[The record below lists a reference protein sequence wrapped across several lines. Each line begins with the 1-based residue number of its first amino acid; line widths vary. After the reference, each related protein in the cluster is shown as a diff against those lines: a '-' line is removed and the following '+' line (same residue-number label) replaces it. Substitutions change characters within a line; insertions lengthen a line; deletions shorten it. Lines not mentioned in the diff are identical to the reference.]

1 MTPIH
6 LAPYEVIISQD
17 HYLNYQQAVED
28 LKVVYKCYKKDQSH
42 RLEVV
47 NGRLHKQSKAD
58 RQAHTIDK
66 ASWINEIQRNDV
78 LGLKNRIATIN
89 RVHAQMEACQKEPQ
103 AGSYLLAANMYNT
116 SLKVM
121 REWNKIWDS
130 PEWHIQSPYTV
141 KDTDPLQPLQINEKP
156 LTEGEKALINYFE
169 LLAKNPELIGEYNDR
184 TEGVYEIVT
193 DEEKIQEMYQQT
205 YQRLYARLGSHA
217 TAAAFSQAGLVFD
230 GPFGWKI
237 VRDNVRSPVGHQHTY
252 QRFLQGKG
260 AVMMPIVVDDQGNE
274 KIVLV
279 LNFRHAT
286 RTFEFELPRGGAKTK
301 QDPENPLLEIPET
314 PEETAVREALEE
326 TGFRIKEATY
336 LGEVA
341 TDPGVMNSVVPIF
354 MGKTVRLEAPKRERT
369 EAIKGVF
376 LFSMEELN
384 KALMKKDAFYEAII
398 NGQNYTGHIIKGVV
412 NIDGKA
418 YNTHCRDG
426 FLNSA
431 LLYKQLHEQKRVNE
445 G

>member
-1 MTPIH
+1 MTPLH
-6 LAPYEVIISQD
+6 LAPYKVSISQD

-28 LKVVYKCYKKDQSH
+28 LKVVYKCYKKDQLH
-42 RLEVV
+42 RLEII

-58 RQAHTIDK
+58 RQANTVDK
-66 ASWINEIQRNDV
+66 TLWVNEIQSNDS
-78 LGLKNRIATIN
+78 LDLKHRIAIIN
-89 RVHAQMEACQKEPQ
+89 RVHAQMEACQQEPQ
-103 AGSYLLAANMYNT
+103 VGSYLLAANIYNT

-121 REWNKIWDS
+121 REWNKIWPS
-130 PEWHIQSPYTV
+130 QEWHIQSPYAV
-141 KDTDPLQPLQINEKP
+141 GETDPLQPLQINEKP
-156 LTEGEKALINYFE
+156 LTETEKAFINYFE
-169 LLAKNPELIGEYNDR
+169 LLAKNSELIGEYNDHAD
-184 TEGVYEIVT
+184 GVYEIVT
-193 DEEKIQEMYQQT
+193 DEEKIQEMYQKT
-205 YQRLYARLGSHA
+205 YQRLYARLGSHE
-217 TAAAFSQAGLVFD
+217 TAAAFSQAGVVFD

-237 VRDNVRSPVGHQHTY
+237 VRDNVISPVGHQHTY

-286 RTFEFELPRGGAKTK
+286 RTFEFELPRGGSKA
-301 QDPENPLLEIPET
+301 DET
-314 PEETAVREALEE
+314 PEQTAIREAHEE
-326 TGFRIKEATY
+326 TGYVIEEASY

-376 LFSMEELN
+376 LFSMQELH
-384 KALMKKDAFYEAII
+384 KALMKEEASYTAKI
-398 NGQNYTGHIIKGVV
+398 NGQDYTGRIIKGVV
-412 NIDGKA
+412 NIDGKE
-418 YNTHCRDG
+418 YKTHLRDG
-426 FLNSA
+426 FLNSV

-445 G
+445 S